1 MLFELINTAA
11 AKPPLLRRNPARC
24 LAGLLLGLCLAQPA
38 GAGVIPVGDYHP
50 LADSV
55 LDLTGA
61 GAAQFQRVVIDA
73 GITLRVLTPADGRY
87 AQLRVLDDMVLN
99 GFIDAGAGSLNLIAG
114 NRIIMGTGARLVAGN
129 IALQGGNLNLGGAID
144 MAAGS
149 LLLLQSGQNISSGW
163 NTAML
168 GWTSVAVP
176 LALETFAVTES
187 YLIYPSPGTLTP
199 APAPIPEPATWLLLL
214 TGLALLVQ
222 YDLRRDRRVQ

>member
-1 MLFELINTAA
+1 MV
-11 AKPPLLRRNPARC
+11 
-24 LAGLLLGLCLAQPA
+24 GLLLGLCLAQPV

-73 GITLRVLTPADGRY
+73 GITLRILTPADGRY
-87 AQLRVLDDMVLN
+87 AQLLATDDIVLN
-99 GFIDAGAGSLNLIAG
+99 GVMDAGAGALNLVAG
-114 NRIIMGTGARLVAGN
+114 NRIVMGSGARLVAGN
-129 IALQGGNLNLGGAID
+129 TALQAQSLNLGGAINT
-144 MAAGS
+144 AADAS
-149 LLLLQSGQNISSGW
+149 LFLQSGVDIILGL
-163 NTAML
+163 NTYML

-199 APAPIPEPATWLLLL
+199 TPAPVPEPATWLLLL

>member
-1 MLFELINTAA
+1 M
-11 AKPPLLRRNPARC
+11 
-24 LAGLLLGLCLAQPA
+24 AGLLLGLCLAQPA
-38 GAGVIPVGDYHP
+38 GADVIPLVDYHP
-50 LADSV
+50 LTDSV
-55 LDLTGA
+55 LDLSGA
-61 GAAQFQRVVIDA
+61 DTVQFNRVVIDA

-87 AQLRVLDDMVLN
+87 AQLWVLDDMVLN
-99 GFIDAGAGSLNLIAG
+99 GFIDAGAGSLDLIAG

-144 MAAGS
+144 IAAGS
-149 LLLLQSGQNISSGW
+149 SLLLQSGQNISSGW

-199 APAPIPEPATWLLLL
+199 IPAPIPEPATWSLLLM
-214 TGLALLVQ
+214 GLALLMRPVTRFG
-222 YDLRRDRRVQ
+222 RRRR